1 MINERNL
8 LIWLNQLGGITYEM
22 ILDMTAY
29 FGNLLEIWSAKEE
42 HLYDVLYN
50 HRIIADKMLKTR
62 NKYFLDNIVNKQIQ
76 HSFEIK
82 TIQDEDYP
90 DKLKRIYNP
99 PYVIYIKGTMN
110 FQKPLIAIVGAR
122 KSTAYGRWAARKFSR
137 ELVEWDI
144 GVVSGLAL
152 GIDAEGHKGA
162 LEGKGYTIGV
172 LGCGIDQYY
181 PQSNYQLFK
190 QIEES
195 GCILSE
201 YAPGVEPLKHHFPA
215 RNRIISGL
223 SDGVVVIEAGE
234 KSGTLITVEY
244 ALEQGKDVFALP
256 GNINNYQSKG
266 TNRLIKEGAK
276 ILLSID
282 DILDELKYKYSLE
295 NTKEKTELKE
305 ALSNE
310 EIKIFNIIKQEPIHI
325 DLIAYNS
332 GMNISDLNTIL
343 TVLELKGFI
352 HQLSGKTFTAIK

>member
-22 ILDMTAY
+22 ILDMIDY
-29 FGNLLEIWSAKEE
+29 FGNLSEIWNAKEG
-42 HLYDVLYN
+42 HLYEVLYN

-62 NKYFLDNIVNKQIQ
+62 NKCFLDSAINKKIQ
-76 HSFEIK
+76 DRHEIK
-82 TIQDEDYP
+82 TILDNDYP
-90 DKLKRIYNP
+90 EKLKRIYNP

-110 FQKPLIAIVGAR
+110 FQKPLIAVVGAR
-122 KSTAYGRWAARKFSR
+122 KSTAYGRWAAKKFSK

-162 LEGKGYTIGV
+162 LEANGYTIGV

-181 PQSNYQLFK
+181 PRSNYQLFK
-190 QIEES
+190 QIEEK
-195 GCILSE
+195 GCIVSE
-201 YAPGVEPLKHHFPA
+201 YGPGVEPLKHHFPA

-234 KSGTLITVEY
+234 KSGTLITVEC
-244 ALEQGKDVFALP
+244 ALEQGTDVFALP

-266 TNRLIKEGAK
+266 TNKLIKEGAK
-276 ILLSID
+276 ILL
-282 DILDELKYKYSLE
+282 DINDIIEELKYKYPLE
-295 NTKEKTELKE
+295 SIKEKVELKE
-305 ALSNE
+305 ALSSE
-310 EIKIFNIIKQEPIHI
+310 EMRVYEIIKQEPIHV
-325 DLIAYNS
+325 DLITYRS

-352 HQLSGKTFTAIK
+352 GQLPGKTFTAHK